1 MNELKLRIV
10 TDGKNLGNGIL
21 KVDGFIN
28 HQVDPALMD
37 TCGKELARRFASVG
51 ATKVLTAE
59 ISGIAPAVMTAIHLG
74 LPVVYARK
82 SKPVTMP
89 DQIFLTLAP
98 SHTKGRIVELIVSP
112 EYLGPEERV
121 LIIDD
126 FLASGQTI
134 MGLVR
139 LAQAAGCAVYSL
151 DYRLAPENP
160 APAALDDAFAAF
172 RELRNQFAPKK
183 LIVSGDSAGGGLSL
197 ALGFAL
203 RDAGEAQ
210 PAGYLLLC
218 PWGDLA
224 MQGESIKRNRDSE
237 PMLSRENLALS
248 AEYYA
253 AEQDLTNPSLSPIH
267 GDYRGLAPIYIQAA
281 GKDIL
286 LDDARA
292 IAHAAREANVVTKIE
307 VFADMMHVFQIGAE
321 YVPEG
326 QRAVVLAGAWAKST
340 AS

>member
-1 MNELKLRIV
+1 MNELKLRIL

-37 TCGKELARRFASVG
+37 TCGKELARRFASVR

-59 ISGIAPAVMTAIHLG
+59 ISGIAPAVMTAIHLA

-139 LAQAAGCAVYSL
+139 LAQAAGANIVGIGTL
-151 DYRLAPENP
+151 IEKRFENG
-160 APAALDDAFAAF
+160 
-172 RELRNQFAPKK
+172 RELLSELEVPIEA
-183 LIVSGDSAGGGLSL
+183 LAIVSD
-197 ALGFAL
+197 
-203 RDAGEAQ
+203 
-210 PAGYLLLC
+210 
-218 PWGDLA
+218 
-224 MQGESIKRNRDSE
+224 MSE
-237 PMLSRENLALS
+237 
-248 AEYYA
+248 
-253 AEQDLTNPSLSPIH
+253 
-267 GDYRGLAPIYIQAA
+267 
-281 GKDIL
+281 GKIL
-286 LDDARA
+286 
-292 IAHAAREANVVTKIE
+292 
-307 VFADMMHVFQIGAE
+307 FAD
-321 YVPEG
+321 
-326 QRAVVLAGAWAKST
+326 
-340 AS
+340 